1 LKVKSVE
8 EELEVKLLDMRK
20 SYESRISDAE
30 EYCARQS
37 LSLETAEKEVKA
49 LRDDI
54 RNLQV
59 NLSDTLLLFFTLQKS
74 LYDL

>member
-1 LKVKSVE
+1 MKVKSVE

-30 EYCARQS
+30 EYCARQN
-37 LSLETAEKEVKA
+37 LALETAEKEVKT

-59 NLSDTLLLFFTLQKS
+59 ILSARWLLFFMTQK
-74 LYDL
+74 